1 MLITVGI
8 QLLLTSTEVKLSL
21 ISTAVNT
28 VIKELHIELNLTVGT
43 TAVKERYRSEMIELS
58 VPLSLREIYV
68 RTKTLAQKW
77 EDRKT
82 IEIVIEK
89 LGLNLNEHGQS

>member
-21 ISTAVNT
+21 ISTAGNT

-43 TAVKERYRSEMIELS
+43 TAVKERYRSEMIELLI
-58 VPLSLREIYV
+58 PLSLREI
-68 RTKTLAQKW
+68 RT
-77 EDRKT
+77 
-82 IEIVIEK
+82 
-89 LGLNLNEHGQS
+89 N